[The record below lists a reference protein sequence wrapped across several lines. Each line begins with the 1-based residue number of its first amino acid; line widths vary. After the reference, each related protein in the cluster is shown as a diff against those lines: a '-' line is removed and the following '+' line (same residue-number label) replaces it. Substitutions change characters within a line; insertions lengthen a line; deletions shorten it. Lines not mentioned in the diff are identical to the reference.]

1 MDCRSLLQRLFLT
14 QELNLGFLHCR
25 QILYRLSYYMCLFFI
40 HSPVGGRLGGFLVSA
55 VVNNAAVNIMVPVS
69 CQIMVFS
76 EYMPRT
82 GIAGSYGSSI
92 LVF

>member
-1 MDCRSLLQRLFLT
+1 
-14 QELNLGFLHCR
+14 
-25 QILYRLSYYMCLFFI
+25 MCLFFI
-40 HSPVGGRLGGFLVSA
+40 RSPAGGRLGGFLGSA
-55 VVNNAAVNIMVPVS
+55 VVNNAAVNIMVHVS

>member
-1 MDCRSLLQRLFLT
+1 
-14 QELNLGFLHCR
+14 
-25 QILYRLSYYMCLFFI
+25 MCLLFI
-40 HSPVGGRLGGFLVSA
+40 HSPVGGHVGGFLVLA
-55 VVNNAAVNIMVPVS
+55 VVNNAAANIMVHVS

-76 EYMPRT
+76 EYVPRT